1 MITEETRSRLAS
13 LRQLVEERTSPGR
26 WLVLTHDNPDPDSL
40 ASAAA
45 LSTVLRTC
53 FRRKVTTA
61 YGGIIG
67 RAENRQ
73 MVRTLGLSLS
83 HVRHLSWGHYK
94 HFALVDCQ
102 PDTGNNALPSEL
114 TVDVVV
120 DHHPP
125 RRNSRSARF
134 ADIRTQYGAT
144 ATIAAEYLAAAG
156 IEIDRKLATALVYAI
171 RTETQDFG
179 REFSQFDR
187 IVYDAL
193 YPKADL
199 RALARIQTPPLS
211 VDYFRNLH
219 RAVSGLQGVS
229 TLVVTHLGRIEQP
242 DIVPEIADLI
252 LRLEGK
258 TWALAS
264 GAFAD
269 RLYLSLRTTNPRG
282 DAGSLMR
289 RLLGRRG
296 RGGGHGM
303 TAGGWISLHGPNGD
317 ALRLHLQ
324 LSRRLA
330 RYLKQNPSKL
340 GPLRELQA
348 HGEDES

>member
-1 MITEETRSRLAS
+1 MITEETRARLAS
-13 LRQLVEERTSPGR
+13 LRQLVEEKTSPGR

-45 LSTVLRTC
+45 LSTLLRAL

-61 YGGIIG
+61 YGGIVG

-73 MVRTLGLSLS
+73 MVRTLGLRLS
-83 HVRHLSWGHYK
+83 HVRHLSWSHYK

-102 PDTGNNALPSEL
+102 PGTGNNALPSEL
-114 TVDVVV
+114 GADVVI
-120 DHHPP
+120 DHHPT
-125 RRNSRSARF
+125 RAGARKAAF
-134 ADIRTQYGAT
+134 ADIRTAYGAT
-144 ATIAAEYLAAAG
+144 ATIATEYLAAAG
-156 IEIDRKLATALVYAI
+156 VEIDRNLATALVYAI

-187 IVYDAL
+187 AVYDTL

-211 VDYFRNLH
+211 VDYFRSLH
-219 RAVSGLQGVS
+219 RAVSSLQGVS
-229 TLVVTHLGRIEQP
+229 TLVTTHLGEIDQP

-252 LRLEGK
+252 LRLEGR

-264 GAFAD
+264 GAFGD
-269 RLYLSLRTTNPRG
+269 RLYLSIRTTNPRA
-282 DAGSLMR
+282 DAGRLMR

-303 TAGGWISLHGPNGD
+303 TAGGWMPFNGQEGE
-317 ALRLHLQ
+317 RLHQ
-324 LSRRLA
+324 HLSRRLA
-330 RYLKQNPSKL
+330 SHLKKDPRKL
-340 GPLRELQA
+340 GPLRELQPRG
-348 HGEDES
+348 GEDA

>member
-1 MITEETRSRLAS
+1 MITEETRTRLAS

-45 LSTVLRTC
+45 LSTLLRGR

-61 YGGIIG
+61 YGGIVG

-73 MVRTLGLSLS
+73 MVRTLGLRLS

-102 PDTGNNALPSEL
+102 AGTGNNALPAEL
-114 TVDVVV
+114 TPDVVL
-120 DHHPP
+120 DHHPQ
-125 RRNSRSARF
+125 RRTARKATF
-134 ADIRTQYGAT
+134 TDIRTAYGAT
-144 ATIAAEYLAAAG
+144 ATIATEYLAAAG
-156 IEIDRKLATALVYAI
+156 VEIDRKLATALVYAI

-187 IVYDAL
+187 TVYDAL
-193 YPKADL
+193 YPEADL

-211 VDYFRNLH
+211 VDYFRSLH
-219 RAVSGLQGVS
+219 RAVSGLRSVS

-242 DIVPEIADLI
+242 DIVPEIADLV

-258 TWALAS
+258 TWALAT
-264 GAFAD
+264 GAFGD
-269 RLYLSLRTTNPRG
+269 RLYLSIRTTNPRG
-282 DAGSLMR
+282 DAGRLMR

-303 TAGGWISLHGPNGD
+303 TAGGWIRLGD
-317 ALRLHLQ
+317 ADDDGERLHLQ

-330 RYLKQNPSKL
+330 AYLKKKPAKL
-340 GPLRELQA
+340 APLRELA
-348 HGEDES
+348 EGGGERP